1 MDHFE
6 QDLARMLR
14 DSRQDTPYED
24 RHRHRLRVAVRARQR
39 SRTAWMA
46 TGSAL
51 AIAGFGV
58 GLMALS
64 DTVAHGDTTPRPRPV
79 TSAES
84 VPGPPVVRPASTAEE
99 GSNPA
104 STPATRPR
112 PMPYRLI
119 TSGKPTT

>member
-24 RHRHRLRVAVRARQR
+24 RHRLRLRVAVRARQR
-39 SRTAWMA
+39 FRTAWMA
-46 TGSAL
+46 TGAAL
-51 AIAGFGV
+51 TIAGCGV

-64 DTVAHGDTTPRPRPV
+64 DTVAHGGTTPRPRPV

-84 VPGPPVVRPASTAEE
+84 VPGPPVVRPASTAEVR
-99 GSNPA
+99 SNPA
-104 STPATRPR
+104 STPTARPQSS
-112 PMPYRLI
+112 PYRLM